1 MHFGEFERVE
11 YEHNIL
17 FDLAFQ
23 ARFPDIVKISQEDPG
38 EFQDILRKNGYPEYD
53 SEVLTFPQDMTEEL
67 EDALSEEKVFRFL
80 SEDKDWRIF
89 LTKNS
94 IALRCLKNYEDLREK
109 FKTVLELFSEL
120 YEPSYFTRV
129 SLRHRNIANKT
140 FFSHVSTDIKVF
152 IPEHIF
158 PELFTSLASSVK
170 GLQKFSQFNE
180 EDVNANV
187 IHVFS
192 EMSGTFGNKQVENEE
207 SYIIDVGCSV
217 EKNIERIDDVLARYD
232 RFTEIARDIF
242 EWSITDKLREVMGI
256 SGL

>member
-17 FDLAFQ
+17 FDLGFQ

-38 EFQDILRKNGYPEYD
+38 EFQDILRKNGYPEYN
-53 SEVLTFPQDMTEEL
+53 SEALAFPQDIPEEL
-67 EDALSEEKVFRFL
+67 EDVLSEEKVFRFL
-80 SEDKDWRIF
+80 SEDKDWQIF

-94 IALRCLKNYEDLREK
+94 IALRCSKDEGLRER
-109 FKTVLELFSEL
+109 FKTVLELFREV

-129 SLRHRNIANKT
+129 SLRHRNIANNT
-140 FFSHVSTDIKVF
+140 FLSHVSADIKTF
-152 IPEHIF
+152 IPAHIF
-158 PELFTSLASSVK
+158 PELSTSLASSVK
-170 GLQKFSQFNE
+170 RLQKYSQFNE

-192 EMSGTFGNKQVENEE
+192 EVSGTFGNKRVENEE
-207 SYIIDVGCSV
+207 SYIIDVSCSV
-217 EKNIERIDDVLARYD
+217 ERNIERINDVLSRYD

-242 EWSITDKLREVMGI
+242 EWSITDRLREVMGI
-256 SGL
+256 SGS